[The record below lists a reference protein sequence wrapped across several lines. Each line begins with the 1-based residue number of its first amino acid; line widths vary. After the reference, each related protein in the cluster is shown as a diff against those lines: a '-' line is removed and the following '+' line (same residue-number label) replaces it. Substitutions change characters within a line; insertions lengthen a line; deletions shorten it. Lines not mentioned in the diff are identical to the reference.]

1 MAKVAVVDNSS
12 GSSLVKTANGILW
25 AVNVTKAAT
34 GTSPG
39 VTLYDNTTNSG
50 TRLFDGDGTIE
61 SSFQLNDGNGGGI
74 PFSNGLYCAVAGGT
88 TKATV
93 VVVYD

>member
-1 MAKVAVVDNSS
+1 MAKVAIVDNSS

-25 AVNVTKAAT
+25 AVNVTKA
-34 GTSPG
+34 GVTSPG

-50 TRLFDGDGTIE
+50 TKLFDGDGSIE

-74 PFSNGLYCAVAGGT
+74 PFSNGLYCNVAGT
-88 TKATV
+88 TKPTI

>member
-1 MAKVAVVDNSS
+1 MAKVAIVDNSS
-12 GSSLVKTANGILW
+12 GSALVKTGNGTLW
-25 AVNVTKAAT
+25 NVNISKVAT

-39 VTLYDNTTNSG
+39 VTLYDNTSASG
-50 TRLFDGDGTIE
+50 TKLFDGDGLTQE
-61 SSFQLNDGNGGGI
+61 SFAQNDGNGGGI

-93 VVVYD
+93 VVIYD

>member
-1 MAKVAVVDNSS
+1 MAKVAVVDNAS
-12 GSSLVKTANGILW
+12 GSTLVKTGNGVLW
-25 AVNVTKAAT
+25 GVNITKPAT
-34 GTSPG
+34 GTSPA

-50 TRLFDGDGTIE
+50 TRLYDGDGLAE
-61 SSFQLNDGNGGGI
+61 GSFTQNDNNGGGI

-93 VVVYD
+93 VVIYD

>member
-1 MAKVAVVDNSS
+1 MAKVAVIDNSS
-12 GSSLVKTANGILW
+12 GSSLVKTGNGILW
-25 AVNVTKAAT
+25 CVNVTKPAT

-50 TRLFDGDGTIE
+50 TRLFDGDGLTE
-61 SSFQLNDGNGGGI
+61 SSFQTGDGNGGGL

-93 VVVYD
+93 VVIYD